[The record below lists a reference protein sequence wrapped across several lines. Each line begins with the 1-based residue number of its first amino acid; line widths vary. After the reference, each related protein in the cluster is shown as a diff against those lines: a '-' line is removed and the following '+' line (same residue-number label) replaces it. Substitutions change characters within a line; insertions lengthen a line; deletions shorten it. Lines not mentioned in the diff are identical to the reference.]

1 MSKEERELIVGLD
14 IGTSKVTCVVAEIRA
29 DGRLSVVGIASQPN
43 IGLKRGIVT
52 NIDATIDAISRVI
65 QEVES
70 TAGCTIHD
78 VYTGITGNH
87 IRSLNGIGQTVISN
101 KEVTPL
107 DVERAIEVA
116 RAMQIPADQKII
128 LIQTQEFLIDGQGG
142 VREPIGMSG
151 LKLEVKVHIVTGAVS
166 AVENVLKCVRRCG
179 LEVSD
184 TILQPVASSLAV
196 LTEDEKELGVCLV
209 DIGDGTAD
217 LAVFT
222 QGAIRHTAV
231 IPVAGVLITN
241 DIAMALHTPI
251 TAAEELKI
259 DQGVVSQSFE
269 RADEQIEIPA
279 VGDRSPR
286 SVSRQALA
294 NVIRPRVEEIFEL
307 VQAELIR
314 SGYAE
319 LLSAG
324 IVLTGASSL
333 MEGMV
338 DLGREMFH
346 MPVRVGSPQYEGP
359 LASLVCHPKY
369 AAAMGLVVEGAAQ
382 RRRGMHDYAKRGWKQ
397 FFIRAKLWFASNF

>member
-1 MSKEERELIVGLD
+1 MSKEERDLIVGLD

-29 DGRLSVVGIASQPN
+29 DGRLSVVGLASQPSN
-43 IGLKRGIVT
+43 GLKRGIVT
-52 NIDATIDAISRVI
+52 NIEATIDAISRVI

-70 TAGCTIHD
+70 TVDCKIRD
-78 VYTGITGNH
+78 VYTGITGSH
-87 IRSLNGIGQTVISN
+87 IRSINGSGQAVISN

-116 RAMQIPADQKII
+116 RAMQIPADQQII
-128 LIQTQEFLIDGQGG
+128 LIQTQEFIIDGQGG

-151 LKLEVKVHIVTGAVS
+151 VKLEVKVHIVTGAVS
-166 AVENVLKCVRRCG
+166 AAENVLKCVRRCG
-179 LEVSD
+179 LEVTD
-184 TILQPVASSLAV
+184 LILQPLASSLAV
-196 LTEDEKELGVCLV
+196 LTDDEKELGVCLV

-259 DQGVVSQSFE
+259 DQGVASQNFA

-279 VGDRSPR
+279 VGDRPPR

-307 VQAELIR
+307 VQAELSR
-314 SGYAE
+314 SGYEE

-324 IVLTGASSL
+324 IVLTGASAL
-333 MEGMV
+333 MEGMA
-338 DLGREMFH
+338 DLGSELFH

-359 LASLVCHPKY
+359 LAQFVCHPKY
-369 AAAMGLVVEGAAQ
+369 ASAMGLVIEGAAQ
-382 RRRGMHDYAKRGWKQ
+382 RRRGMHAHDKRGVRQ
-397 FFIRAKLWFASNF
+397 FFSWLRSWVERNF